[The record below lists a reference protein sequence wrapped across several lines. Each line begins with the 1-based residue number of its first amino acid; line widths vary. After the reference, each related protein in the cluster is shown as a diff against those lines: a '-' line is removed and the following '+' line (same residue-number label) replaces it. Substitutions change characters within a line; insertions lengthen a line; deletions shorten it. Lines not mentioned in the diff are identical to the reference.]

1 MFDQMTAYP
10 KLVDLFGWIV
20 VCLAVSVGLVSAG
33 GIVAVLHASSQT
45 ALEQGE
51 QQLHDVYYVI
61 QAHRSMAIPFVICFL
76 MACGVGYFG
85 YSVTKHSVE
94 RQISK
99 VEQRRLTE

>member
-1 MFDQMTAYP
+1 MTAYP

-20 VCLAVSVGLVSAG
+20 VCLAVGVGLVSAG

-45 ALEQGE
+45 SLE
-51 QQLHDVYYVI
+51 QLHDVYYVI
-61 QAHRSMAIPFVICFL
+61 QPHRSMAIPFVICFL
-76 MACGVGYFG
+76 MACGIGYCG

-94 RQISK
+94 RRISK